1 MKNFYLFLILI
12 LPLIAQET
20 GTASAQFDVIIKNN
34 GDIIYGKVTE
44 VTLVKYKRTD
54 IPDGPLYQLLR
65 SEVYAISYRNQLKE
79 ILNIGFIPPVTQKT
93 DETKAEIR
101 KR

>member
-1 MKNFYLFLILI
+1 
-12 LPLIAQET
+12 
-20 GTASAQFDVIIKNN
+20 
-34 GDIIYGKVTE
+34 VTFE
-44 VTLVKYKRTD
+44 LVKYKRTD

-79 ILNIGFIPPVTQKT
+79 ILNIGGFIPPVTQKT

-101 KR
+101 DKGREKRNAER